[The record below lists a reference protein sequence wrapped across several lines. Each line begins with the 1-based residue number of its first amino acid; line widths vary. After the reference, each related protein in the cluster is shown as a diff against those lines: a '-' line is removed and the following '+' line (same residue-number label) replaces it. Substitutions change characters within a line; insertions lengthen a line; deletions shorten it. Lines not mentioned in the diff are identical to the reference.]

1 MPNWAWNIKVKE
13 ILANLLFFAIVALL
27 VLLVPYATIR
37 SHIIGGP
44 VENYSDVANT
54 IGIIAVS
61 LAALVVFLNI
71 YLSFIRP
78 SIYRF
83 RHGTL
88 DGFGN
93 ISGLPV
99 VGTILVLLAAFFL
112 APNKAL
118 GILLLILFV
127 VDTGGLPCFL
137 FVMAREFM
145 RDRVKA

>member
-1 MPNWAWNIKVKE
+1 MPNLAWNIKLKE
-13 ILANLLFFAIVALL
+13 ILGNFLFFAIVAFL
-27 VLLVPYATIR
+27 VLLVPYVTIK
-37 SHIIGGP
+37 SHIVGNP
-44 VENYSDVANT
+44 VDNYSDVANT
-54 IGIIAVS
+54 IGTIAVS

-99 VGTILVLLAAFFL
+99 VGTMI
-112 APNKAL
+112 PTTK
-118 GILLLILFV
+118 
-127 VDTGGLPCFL
+127 TGH
-137 FVMAREFM
+137 
-145 RDRVKA
+145 